1 MGKIVNTNN
10 AGLTPKQAEW
20 VRCYT
25 DPTLPSYL
33 NAKGAARLAGCGKTA
48 GGDMVKNEKVML
60 EVERIFGMRQEQG
73 RDVLDMLH
81 DARMQAVTNLI
92 DSVKDIRDLRIINPE
107 VEFGPGAVNVAT
119 PLLTESGD
127 PIVDRYG
134 NPVLHDQS
142 ARFREINKHN
152 ANVLKLRQEA
162 RLGAMDLLAYIVG
175 KPEQVIKHK
184 SEAVPT
190 PDKVSE
196 LSDEELEELM
206 KVVQR
211 RLAKEV
217 KYIGE
222 VVDAEIIG
230 ESEGQEQSD

>member
-1 MGKIVNTNN
+1 MPKKRE
-10 AGLTPKQAEW
+10 GLTDKQREW

-33 NAKGAARLAGCGKTA
+33 NQRQAGRIAGTNKGG
-48 GGDMVKNEKVML
+48 ML
-60 EVERIFGMRQEQG
+60 ENPLVVQEVDRIFALRAEQG
-73 RDVLDMLH
+73 RDVLDLLH

-107 VEFGPGAVNVAT
+107 VEFGPGAVDVQT
-119 PLLTESGD
+119 PLHTAEGEPVL
-127 PIVDRYG
+127 DRYG
-134 NPVLHDQS
+134 NPVYHDQS

-190 PDKVSE
+190 PDKVQE

-206 KVVQR
+206 RVAQQ
-211 RLAKEV
+211 RLAPEV
-217 KYIGE
+217 KGFIGE
-222 VVDAEIIG
+222 AVDCEVIG
-230 ESEGQEQSD
+230 ESADPKQSD